1 MSFTTILRWTLGVLV
16 AGAFS
21 AMCFSAAAPATDN
34 PDTALPAKKVVKSV
48 RVAFSGAATVDEG
61 RIRANMSIREGG
73 AYTEEMSERD
83 VKALYANG
91 VIANIEASDVGGG
104 VNVVV
109 TVSSRG
115 SVGEIDFVGNSVVD
129 SKRLKKE
136 VEIATGDLVD
146 DAKLFAAQTKIRDL
160 YAEKGFADVGISYK
174 VEPMPRSG
182 FSRVVYT
189 ITEGQK
195 GLINDIRFEG
205 LTALKDSKVRGKMK
219 LHERRFY
226 NFWSKSTKLNN
237 EALQEDIRT
246 VERLVQDQGYV
257 YAKVVQVRREPV
269 KGDKIDLVFVVD
281 EGRRYNVADVN
292 VEGIK
297 VFTLDELRPGLSLE
311 KGAAYSATSISNDE
325 KMIADY
331 YGSRGYAD
339 ARVETSVLGAGA
351 DSVKILY
358 RVTEGEIS
366 HIRKINIE
374 GNQKTKDHVIRR
386 ELAFAPGEEFN
397 TVRIEASK
405 KRLENMGYF
414 SNVDFRNNATGT
426 AGFKDIDVTVT
437 ETSTGSI
444 NLGAGFSSIQS
455 IFGQFQLTQT
465 NFDLLN
471 WPTFTGGGQRFNLD
485 VTYGAKR
492 RDASLNIVEPWFLGQ
507 RLSLGGD
514 LFYRDLYYLSD
525 VYDQQNYGFSLNLR
539 KPVGQHSYV
548 DFAYTIQDVKI
559 HNVDAKASDEIKAE
573 EGSFLQSKIDATFA
587 HDTRDD
593 LYGVTRHGH
602 KFEIGAMVSGDF
614 LGGDVGVWGFHVEG
628 QQFFRFPG
636 DLVLALEGSVRTVDT
651 LGSDRVPIFERLFL
665 GGANN
670 LRGFKYR
677 EAGPKDST
685 GEPIGGKTAAYG
697 TAELT
702 FPIIQEGDTPKLR
715 GAVFY
720 DMGSVSGNFNSD
732 VGIGLRLY
740 IIPRSPIRLDYG
752 FPVQKD
758 KFNESSSGRFNFNI
772 GYKF

>member
-1 MSFTTILRWTLGVLV
+1 MTFTTILRWTLGVLV

-21 AMCFSAAAPATDN
+21 AMCFSAAAPADN
-34 PDTALPAKKVVKSV
+34 PELALPARKVVKSLKV
-48 RVAFSGAATVDEG
+48 NFSGPASIDESRVRG
-61 RIRANMSIREGG
+61 NMSIREGG

-91 VIANIEASDVGGG
+91 VIAGIEARDVSGG
-104 VNVVV
+104 VAV
-109 TVSSRG
+109 TVTVTSRG
-115 SVGEIDFVGNSVVD
+115 SVGEVSFVGNSVVD
-129 SKRLKKE
+129 SSRLKKE
-136 VEIATGDLVD
+136 VEIAVGDVVD
-146 DAKLFAAQTKIRDL
+146 DAKIFAGQTKIREL
-160 YAEKGFADVGISYK
+160 YADKGFADVGISYK
-174 VEPMPRSG
+174 IEPMARAG

-205 LTALKDSKVRGKMK
+205 LTAVKASRIRSKLK
-219 LHERRFY
+219 LHERHFY
-226 NFWSKSTKLNN
+226 NFWSKSTKLSND
-237 EALQEDIRT
+237 ALQEDIRT
-246 VERLVQDQGYV
+246 VERMVQDQGYV

-269 KGDKIDLVFVVD
+269 KGDKIDLVYVVD
-281 EGRRYNVADVN
+281 EGRRYNVSAVI

-297 VFTLDELRPGLSLE
+297 VFTFDELRPGLSME
-311 KGAAYSATSISNDE
+311 KGNAYAATNISNDE

-339 ARVETSVLGAGA
+339 ARVETSVLSDGPE
-351 DSVKILY
+351 SVKILY

-374 GNQKTKDHVIRR
+374 GNQKTKDHVVRR

-397 TVRIEASK
+397 TVRIDASK

-414 SNVDFRNNATGT
+414 SNVDFRNNSTGT
-426 AGFKDIDVTVT
+426 PGYKDIDITVT

-444 NLGAGFSSIQS
+444 NIGAGFSSIQS

-465 NFDLLN
+465 NFDLFN

-485 VTYGAKR
+485 ITYGSKR
-492 RDASLNIVEPWFLGQ
+492 RDASLNIVEPWFLGK

-539 KPVGQHSYV
+539 KPVGEHSYV
-548 DFAYTIQDVKI
+548 DLAYTIQNIKV
-559 HNVDAKASDEIKAE
+559 HNIDAGASDAIRAE
-573 EGSFLQSKIDATFA
+573 QGSFLQSKVDVTFA

-602 KFEIGAMVSGDF
+602 KLEIGAMVSGDF
-614 LGGDVGVWGFHVEG
+614 LGGDVGVWGFHANG
-628 QQFFRFPG
+628 QQFFRLPG
-636 DLVLALEGSVRTVDT
+636 DLVLEFDGSFRSVDT

-665 GGANN
+665 GGAND

-677 EAGPKDST
+677 YAGPKDVN
-685 GEPIGGKTAAYG
+685 GEPLGGKTAAYG
-697 TAELT
+697 TVELT
-702 FPIIQEGDTPKLR
+702 FPIIQDGNTPKLR
-715 GAVFY
+715 GALFY
-720 DMGSVSGNFNSD
+720 DVGAVSGNVDSD

-758 KFNESSSGRFNFNI
+758 KFSESSSGRFNFNI
-772 GYKF
+772 GYRF

>member
-1 MSFTTILRWTLGVLV
+1 MSLTTIFRWTLSAVF

-21 AMCFSAAAPATDN
+21 AMCFSAAAPVADN
-34 PDTALPAKKVVKSV
+34 PDTALPARKIVKSV
-48 RVAFSGAATVDEG
+48 KVAFSGSAEVDEN
-61 RIRANMSIREGG
+61 RIRSNMSIREGG
-73 AYTEEMSERD
+73 PYTEEMSERD

-91 VIANIEASDVGGG
+91 VIANIEATDVGGG

-109 TVSSRG
+109 SVSTRG
-115 SVGEIDFVGNSVVD
+115 SVGEVLFVGNSVID
-129 SKRLKKE
+129 SKKLRKE
-136 VEIATGDLVD
+136 VEIANGDMVD
-146 DAKLFAAQTKIRDL
+146 EAKLFTGQTKIRDL
-160 YAEKGFADVGISYK
+160 YAEKGFADIGITYK
-174 VEPMPRSG
+174 VESLPRSG
-182 FSRVVYT
+182 FSRVTYT
-189 ITEGQK
+189 IAEGQK
-195 GLINDIRFEG
+195 GLISEIRFEG
-205 LTALKDSKVRGKMK
+205 LTALKDSKLRSKMK
-219 LHERRFY
+219 LHERHFY
-226 NFWSKSTKLNN
+226 NFWSKSTKLSNDT
-237 EALQEDIRT
+237 LQEDIRT
-246 VERLVQDQGYV
+246 VERAIQDKGYV

-297 VFTLDELRPGLSLE
+297 IFTLEELRPGLSLE
-311 KGAAYSATSISNDE
+311 KGAAYSATGISNDE

-339 ARVETSVLGAGA
+339 ARIETSVLAAGA

-358 RVTEGEIS
+358 RVTEGDIS

-374 GNQKTKDHVIRR
+374 GNLKTQDHVIRR

-485 VTYGAKR
+485 VTYGSKR
-492 RDASLNIVEPWFLGQ
+492 RDASVSVVEPWFLGQ

-514 LFYRDLYYLSD
+514 LFYRDMFYLSD
-525 VYDQQNYGFSLNLR
+525 VYDQQNYGFSLNTR
-539 KPVGQHSYV
+539 KPVGEHSYV
-548 DFAYTIQDVKI
+548 DLAYTIQDIKI
-559 HNVDAKASDEIKAE
+559 HGVDPKASEQIKAE
-573 EGSFLQSKIDATFA
+573 EGSYLQSKLDLTFA

-602 KFEIGAMVSGDF
+602 KLEIGAMVSGDF
-614 LGGDVGVWGFHVEG
+614 LGGDVGVWGFHAEG
-628 QQFFRFPG
+628 QQFFRMPG

-685 GEPIGGKTAAYG
+685 GEPIGGKTAAYA

-702 FPIIQEGDTPKLR
+702 FPIIQDGDNPKLR

-720 DMGSVSGNFNSD
+720 DIGAVSGNVDGD
-732 VGIGLRLY
+732 VGVGLRLY

-772 GYKF
+772 GYRF